1 MPGSSA
7 AVPPAETPPEPPVA
21 VWRVLRRPLRFLG
34 SWWPWRCWAYLGG
47 GWALGYG
54 VLCALVLLL
63 GLGVLLA
70 VAGIG
75 LVLLVGAVAGAVPLG
90 ELERRRL
97 RWVEPEPVGDPHT
110 SLAGAGAAAW
120 LRTRLRERAT
130 WREFGYALLFGAVF
144 GAAGFGVLA
153 LLALSLMLAAAPVI
167 VWALAPEPVMLI
179 PGRAVAGPLEALGG
193 TAVGLAGLVLAAYAG
208 ALIAGA
214 QVKTARLLLGPRE
227 EDARV
232 LELTRSRVRLVEAFE
247 AERRRIER
255 DLHDG
260 AQQQLVALSMT
271 LGLAERELRRAA
283 AALPAP
289 GARPAPADGSTPT
302 GQPVP
307 DTGAPATLPAP
318 GAHAPTGE
326 PTPDTHAPT
335 ALPAPGAHAPT
346 GQPTPDTHAPT
357 ALPAPGTGGPAG
369 LPAPPPGGSPAG
381 PFAGGPV
388 AGGLPG
394 WKDAPAGGVPPVESA
409 AVLVRR
415 ARGEAKLAL
424 SQLRDLVRGMHPQ
437 VLTDHGLAAA
447 VAEVALRH
455 PVPVTVDLEVPR
467 LPEPVEVT
475 AYFTVTEALANAAK
489 HSGASRVAVAARVE
503 GDRLTLTITDDGRG
517 GADPGAGAG
526 LAGLADRVAMLRG
539 RLTVSSPVGGP
550 TRLRV
555 EVPCSG

>member
-1 MPGSSA
+1 MSGSTTPLPPPTVTVW
-7 AVPPAETPPEPPVA
+7 AVA
-21 VWRVLRRPLRFLG
+21 RRPWRFLR
-34 SWWPWRCWAYLGG
+34 SWWPWRCWAYLGSG
-47 GWALGYG
+47 FPLGYA
-54 VLCALVLLL
+54 VLVALVLLV
-63 GLGVLLA
+63 GLGVVLA
-70 VAGIG
+70 VAGVG
-75 LVLLVGAVAGAVPLG
+75 LLLLVGAVAGAVPLA

-97 RWVEPEPVGDPHT
+97 RWVEPAPVADPHT

-130 WREFGYALLFGAVF
+130 WREFGYAALLGPVF
-144 GAAGFGVLA
+144 GAAGLGVLA
-153 LLALSLMLAAAPVI
+153 LLAFSLILVVSPVV

-193 TAVGLAGLVLAAYAG
+193 TAAGLAGLVLAAYAG

-227 EDARV
+227 EDGRV

-271 LGLAERELRRAA
+271 LGLAELRLRGVPEAA
-283 AALPAP
+283 EA
-289 GARPAPADGSTPT
+289 
-302 GQPVP
+302 
-307 DTGAPATLPAP
+307 
-318 GAHAPTGE
+318 
-326 PTPDTHAPT
+326 T
-335 ALPAPGAHAPT
+335 ALVGR
-346 GQPTPDTHAPT
+346 G
-357 ALPAPGTGGPAG
+357 
-369 LPAPPPGGSPAG
+369 
-381 PFAGGPV
+381 
-388 AGGLPG
+388 
-394 WKDAPAGGVPPVESA
+394 
-409 AVLVRR
+409 R
-415 ARGEAKLAL
+415 AEAKLAL
-424 SQLRDLVRGMHPQ
+424 EQLRDLVRGIHPQ

-455 PVPVTVDLEVPR
+455 PVPVTVDLAGLPR
-467 LPEPVEVT
+467 LPGPVETT

-489 HSGASRVAVAARVE
+489 HSGASQVGVAGRVE

-526 LAGLADRVAMLRG
+526 LAGLADRVAMLQG

-550 TRLRV
+550 TELRV

>member
-1 MPGSSA
+1 M
-7 AVPPAETPPEPPVA
+7 
-21 VWRVLRRPLRFLG
+21 RRPVRFLG
-34 SWWPWRCWAYLGG
+34 SWWPWRCWAYLGSG
-47 GWALGYG
+47 FALGYG
-54 VLCALVLLL
+54 VLLALALLL

-97 RWVEPEPVGDPHT
+97 RWVEPEPVADPHT

-130 WREFGYALLFGAVF
+130 WRELGYAVLFGLVF
-144 GAAGFGVLA
+144 GAAGFGVLG
-153 LLALSLMLAAAPVI
+153 LLALSLMLVAAPVI

-179 PGRAVAGPLEALGG
+179 PGEAVAGPLEALGG
-193 TAVGLAGLVLAAYAG
+193 TAVGLAGTVLAAYAA

-227 EDARV
+227 EDDRV

-271 LGLAERELRRAA
+271 LGLAERELRKAAEAA
-283 AALPAP
+283 AAAPDP
-289 GARPAPADGSTPT
+289 GA
-302 GQPVP
+302 
-307 DTGAPATLPAP
+307 GAPA
-318 GAHAPTGE
+318 
-326 PTPDTHAPT
+326 
-335 ALPAPGAHAPT
+335 
-346 GQPTPDTHAPT
+346 Q
-357 ALPAPGTGGPAG
+357 G
-369 LPAPPPGGSPAG
+369 LS
-381 PFAGGPV
+381 
-388 AGGLPG
+388 
-394 WKDAPAGGVPPVESA
+394 GVDGVDSA

-415 ARGEAKLAL
+415 ARGEARLAL
-424 SQLRDLVRGMHPQ
+424 AQLRDLVRGMHPQ

-455 PVPVTVDLEVPR
+455 PVPVTVDLDVPR

-489 HSGASRVAVAARVE
+489 HSGASRVGVAGRVE
-503 GDRLTLTITDDGRG
+503 GGRLTLTITDDGRG